1 MSVCAHCQNFCSQPL
16 QPGKIVYFYRMKQQK
31 KAYLFA
37 LSAILL
43 WSTVGSAFKISLR
56 YISFIE
62 LLFYAAI
69 VSTITLF
76 LVLVFSK
83 KLPLLLTLK
92 PVNFWRASF
101 LGLLNPFLY
110 YVFLLQAYNL
120 LLAQEA
126 GTLNYIWPVVLV
138 LLSIPLLKQKIGWVS
153 LAAILIS
160 FIGTVIIGTQGHIF
174 SLKFSNATG
183 VGLTLGSAVFWALF
197 WIFNVKDQ
205 TDAVIK
211 LFLSFVFGL
220 IYITIYLA
228 ITKGFSPPPIR
239 GLAGALY
246 LGLFEMG
253 ITFVLWLMALK
264 NSSTTAKV
272 SNLVYISPFISLFFI
287 RFAVGET
294 ILVSTVVGLML
305 IVSGILLQQYA
316 GKFVK

>member
-1 MSVCAHCQNFCSQPL
+1 MAIIFQPNPL
-16 QPGKIVYFYRMKQQK
+16 KTIKILYFYRMKQQK

-62 LLFYAAI
+62 LLFYAAL
-69 VSTITLF
+69 VSTITLL
-76 LVLVFSK
+76 LVLIFSK
-83 KLPLLLTLK
+83 KLHLLLTLK
-92 PVNFWRASF
+92 PVNFLRASF

-110 YVFLLQAYNL
+110 YGFLLQAYNL

-138 LLSIPLLKQKIGWVS
+138 LLSIPLLKQKIGWLS

-160 FIGTVIIGTQGHIF
+160 FTGTVIIGTQGNLF
-174 SLKFSNATG
+174 SLKFSNLTG
-183 VGLTLGSAVFWALF
+183 VGLALGSAIFWALF
-197 WIFNVKDQ
+197 WIINVKDP

-211 LFLSFVFGL
+211 LFLSFAFGL
-220 IYITIYLA
+220 IYITIYLVF
-228 ITKGFSPPPIR
+228 TKGFSPPPLR
-239 GLAGALY
+239 GLAGAIY

-264 NSSTTAKV
+264 HSATTAKV

-294 ILVSTVVGLML
+294 ILISTILGLML
-305 IVSGILLQQYA
+305 IVGGILLQQYA
-316 GKFVK
+316 GRFAK

>member
-1 MSVCAHCQNFCSQPL
+1 
-16 QPGKIVYFYRMKQQK
+16 MKQQK

-62 LLFYAAI
+62 LLFYAAL
-69 VSTITLF
+69 VSTITLL
-76 LVLVFSK
+76 LVLIFSK
-83 KLPLLLTLK
+83 KINLLLTLK
-92 PVNFWRASF
+92 PVNFLRASF

-138 LLSIPLLKQKIGWVS
+138 LLSIPLLKQKIGWLS

-160 FIGTVIIGTQGHIF
+160 FTGTVIIGTQGNLF
-174 SLKFSNATG
+174 SLKFSNVTG
-183 VGLTLGSAVFWALF
+183 VGLALGSAIFWALF
-197 WIFNVKDQ
+197 WIINVKDP

-211 LFLSFVFGL
+211 LFLSFAFGL
-220 IYITIYLA
+220 IYITIYLVF
-228 ITKGFSPPPIR
+228 TKGFSPPPLR
-239 GLAGALY
+239 GLAGAVY

-264 NSSTTAKV
+264 HSVSTAKV

-294 ILVSTVVGLML
+294 ILISTILGLML
-305 IVSGILLQQYA
+305 IVGGILLQQYA
-316 GKFVK
+316 GRFAK

>member
-1 MSVCAHCQNFCSQPL
+1 MAIIFQPKPL
-16 QPGKIVYFYRMKQQK
+16 QPCKILYFYRMKQQK

-62 LLFYAAI
+62 LLFYAAL
-69 VSTITLF
+69 VSTITLL
-76 LVLVFSK
+76 LVLIFSK
-83 KLPLLLTLK
+83 KLNLLLTLK
-92 PVNFWRASF
+92 PVNFLRASF

-138 LLSIPLLKQKIGWVS
+138 LLSIPLLKQKIGWIS

-160 FIGTVIIGTQGHIF
+160 FTGTVIIGTQGNLF
-174 SLKFSNATG
+174 SLKFSNVTG
-183 VGLTLGSAVFWALF
+183 VGLALGSAIFWALF
-197 WIFNVKDQ
+197 WIINVKDT

-211 LFLSFVFGL
+211 LFLSFAFGL
-220 IYITIYLA
+220 IYITIYLVF
-228 ITKGFSPPPIR
+228 TKGFSPPPLR
-239 GLAGALY
+239 GLAGAVY

-264 NSSTTAKV
+264 HSATTAKV

-294 ILVSTVVGLML
+294 ILISTILGLML
-305 IVSGILLQQYA
+305 IVGGILLQQYA
-316 GKFVK
+316 GRFAK

>member
-1 MSVCAHCQNFCSQPL
+1 MAIIFQTKPFQT
-16 QPGKIVYFYRMKQQK
+16 GKILYFYRMKQQK

-62 LLFYAAI
+62 LLFYAAL
-69 VSTITLF
+69 VSTITLL
-76 LVLVFSK
+76 LVLIFSK
-83 KLPLLLTLK
+83 KLNLLLTLK
-92 PVNFWRASF
+92 PVNFLRASF

-160 FIGTVIIGTQGHIF
+160 FTGTVIIGTQGNLF

-183 VGLTLGSAVFWALF
+183 VGLALGSAIFWALF
-197 WIFNVKDQ
+197 WIINVKDP

-211 LFLSFVFGL
+211 LLLSFAFGL
-220 IYITIYLA
+220 IYITIYLVF
-228 ITKGFSPPPIR
+228 TKGFSPPPLK
-239 GLAGALY
+239 GLAGAVY

-264 NSSTTAKV
+264 HSATTAKV

-294 ILVSTVVGLML
+294 ILISTILGLML
-305 IVSGILLQQYA
+305 IVGGILLQQYA
-316 GKFVK
+316 GRFAK

>member
-1 MSVCAHCQNFCSQPL
+1 MATIFRHEPL
-16 QPGKIVYFYRMKQQK
+16 KPIKILYFYRMKQQK

-62 LLFYAAI
+62 LLFYAAL
-69 VSTITLF
+69 VSTITLL
-76 LVLVFSK
+76 LVLIFSK
-83 KLPLLLTLK
+83 KLNLLLTLK
-92 PVNFWRASF
+92 PVNFLRASF

-138 LLSIPLLKQKIGWVS
+138 LLSIPLLKQKIGWLS

-160 FIGTVIIGTQGHIF
+160 FTGTVIIGTQGNLF
-174 SLKFSNATG
+174 SLKFSNVTG
-183 VGLTLGSAVFWALF
+183 VGLALGSAIFWALF
-197 WIFNVKDQ
+197 WIINVKDP

-211 LFLSFVFGL
+211 LFLSFAFGL
-220 IYITIYLA
+220 IYITIYLVF
-228 ITKGFSPPPIR
+228 TKGFSPPPLR
-239 GLAGALY
+239 GLAGAVY

-264 NSSTTAKV
+264 HSATTAKV

-294 ILVSTVVGLML
+294 ILISTILGLML
-305 IVSGILLQQYA
+305 IVGGILLQQYA
-316 GKFVK
+316 GRFAK

>member
-1 MSVCAHCQNFCSQPL
+1 MATIFQPKSF
-16 QPGKIVYFYRMKQQK
+16 QPDKILYFYRMKQQK

-43 WSTVGSAFKISLR
+43 WSSVGSAFKISLR

-62 LLFYAAI
+62 LLFYAAL
-69 VSTITLF
+69 VSTLTLL
-76 LVLVFSK
+76 LVLIFSK
-83 KLPLLLTLK
+83 KLHLLLTLK
-92 PVNFWRASF
+92 PVNFLRASF

-138 LLSIPLLKQKIGWVS
+138 LLSIPLLKQKIGWIS

-160 FIGTVIIGTQGHIF
+160 FTGTVIIGTQGNLF
-174 SLKFSNATG
+174 SLKFSNVTG
-183 VGLTLGSAVFWALF
+183 VGLALGSAIFWALF
-197 WIFNVKDQ
+197 WIINVKDP

-220 IYITIYLA
+220 IYITIYLVF
-228 ITKGFSPPPIR
+228 TKGFSPPPLK
-239 GLAGALY
+239 GLAGAVY

-264 NSSTTAKV
+264 HSATTAKV

-294 ILVSTVVGLML
+294 ILISTILGLMM
-305 IVSGILLQQYA
+305 IVGGIFLQQYA
-316 GKFVK
+316 GRFEK